1 MRTPTMLIATNGMR
15 SLSKTTPPKPRPA
28 ADPFA
33 ETDMLPVIV
42 PDDAVEPIE
51 LDKRLPFPGHMK
63 GMDALRRHWNKVWK
77 WF

>member
-1 MRTPTMLIATNGMR
+1 
-15 SLSKTTPPKPRPA
+15 
-28 ADPFA
+28 
-33 ETDMLPVIV
+33 MLPVIV
-42 PDDAVEPIE
+42 PDDEVESIE